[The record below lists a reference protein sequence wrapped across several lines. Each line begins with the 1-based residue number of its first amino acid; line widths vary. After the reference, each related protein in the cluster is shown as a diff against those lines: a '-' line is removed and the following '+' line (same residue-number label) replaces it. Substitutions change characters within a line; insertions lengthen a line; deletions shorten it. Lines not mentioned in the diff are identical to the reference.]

1 MKRLQKKISVFSDLL
16 GKKIASKNVTV
27 VDDGTMDPSDSP
39 GYNLNAIPETLS
51 LSTLESRMLDMDD
64 SDEPGSVLGDNQGLK
79 SDVTIGAILLATTDS
94 ELLDILTNQQG
105 IDQGEVGFTASRS
118 WNEGNAEHSYDVAID
133 AERGRIIG
141 WIHTTVA

>member
-1 MKRLQKKISVFSDLL
+1 MKGTSEESCELIS
-16 GKKIASKNVTV
+16 
-27 VDDGTMDPSDSP
+27 DGTISPSDSP

-51 LSTLESRMLDMDD
+51 LSTLETRMLEMDG
-64 SDEPGSVLGDNQGLK
+64 SDEPGSILGLGQGLN
-79 SDVTIGAILLATTDS
+79 SDVTVGAILLATTSSD
-94 ELLDILTNQQG
+94 LLDILTSQQN

-118 WNEGNAEHSYDVAID
+118 WSEGSAEHNYDLAID